1 MLTAVYS
8 LFHITSWSSSQTPTT
23 TPCLHWLFTCW
34 IFTITAASHPS
45 HSSTLSWVK
54 EEVLL
59 YDTGNSSSY
68 TWQCTG
74 QQFRATRS
82 LDSSVLRVVF
92 HSSNTSNRITKC
104 SLLWR
109 WPSVCNG
116 KSTPLRGSG
125 QAVLPLRYTPH
136 RLVLLI
142 SGQLP
147 FGQSEHTLTTHTCNV
162 QHAHRA
168 PAALSKSRE
177 INTAWTFRITSRS
190 LPCLCA
196 VCECIGCACFYWCME
211 HAKSQP
217 SPHSTRLSVFVSDEK
232 QVVGVETVCHCSLS
246 YSPSSIGNFSTNCKE
261 AMIHFSH
268 IITFLTENVTSFLL
282 DIFDTVHSVL

>member
-68 TWQCTG
+68 TWQCTD
-74 QQFRATRS
+74 QEFRACVPSATRS

-92 HSSNTSNRITKC
+92 HFSNTSNRITKC
-104 SLLWR
+104 SLLCR

-125 QAVLPLRYTPH
+125 QAVLPLHYTPH

-162 QHAHRA
+162 QHAHTA
-168 PAALSKSRE
+168 PEALSKSRE

-190 LPCLCA
+190 LLCLCA

-211 HAKSQP
+211 QLNR
-217 SPHSTRLSVFVSDEK
+217 SPPLIPLAC
-232 QVVGVETVCHCSLS
+232 QC
-246 YSPSSIGNFSTNCKE
+246 
-261 AMIHFSH
+261 
-268 IITFLTENVTSFLL
+268 SFLMRSKWL
-282 DIFDTVHSVL
+282 ELKPSATAHFPTHLLQSAISPLIARKPCFISVT